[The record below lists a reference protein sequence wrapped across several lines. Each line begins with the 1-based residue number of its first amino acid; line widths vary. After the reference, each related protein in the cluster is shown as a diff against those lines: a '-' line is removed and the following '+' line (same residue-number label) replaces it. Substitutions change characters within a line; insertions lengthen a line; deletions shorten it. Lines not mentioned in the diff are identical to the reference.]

1 MSEVFD
7 GGEYFGDCDLQLQKE
22 MEIEETVSMLE
33 KMTDTELLDYL
44 CKQGE
49 KLNTIDTFKT
59 YTIAKE
65 IKDNGWTPTMKQRTA
80 LIGTA
85 AIAIHNNEEE

>member
-1 MSEVFD
+1 MSTLD
-7 GGEYFGDCDLQLQKE
+7 MGEYFGDCDLQLQE
-22 MEIEETVSMLE
+22 DMEIEEIVLMLE

-49 KLNTIDTFKT
+49 ELNTIDNFKT
-59 YTIAKE
+59 YTIAKQ
-65 IKDNGWTPTMKQRTA
+65 IKDNGWTPTKKQREA

-85 AIAIHNNEEE
+85 AIAIHNNKEE